1 MDIRAHK
8 GRGALSNQASRYR
21 QSTVQAEADGW
32 WQEAVVERVDTLVQ
46 PDLSKSVLSHNQ
58 SPDVPFDQSIN
69 PYRGCEHGCIYCFA
83 RPTHAYLDLSP
94 GLDFESRLFY
104 KPRTAELLRQELS
117 HPNYACKPI
126 GLGTNTDPYQPIEK
140 RFRITRQILETLLEC
155 RHPVTIV
162 TKGTLILRDLD
173 LLEALAQRNLVHVM
187 MSVPTL
193 DRSLKRTL
201 EPRAADPARRIR
213 VIRALTERGVPTGV
227 LVAPVI
233 PALTDHHIEAVLQ
246 ASADAGASE
255 AGYVLLRLPREVAPL
270 FEQWLHAHRP
280 ERAQH
285 VLSIMRQM
293 HGGATYDAAFGRR
306 QTGQGP
312 FAELLRKRFELARRR
327 HGLDRERRGCLDCSQ
342 FRPPVEQMALF

>member
-1 MDIRAHK
+1 MNPVAHK
-8 GRGALSNQASRYR
+8 GRGALSNRESRYR
-21 QSTVQAEADGW
+21 QATTHAEDDGW
-32 WQEAVVERVDTLVQ
+32 WQEEVVERVNTVVQ
-46 PDLSKSVLSHNQ
+46 ADQSKSVITHNQ

-117 HPNYACKPI
+117 HPKYVCKPI

-140 RFRITRQILETLLEC
+140 RFRVTRQILETLLEC

-173 LLEALAQRNLVHVM
+173 LLEALAARKLVHVM

-213 VIRALTERGVPTGV
+213 VIQALSRRGVPTGV

-233 PALTDHHIEAVLQ
+233 PALTDHHIESVLERC
-246 ASADAGASE
+246 AEAGATE

-270 FEQWLHAHRP
+270 FEEWLRTHRP
-280 ERAQH
+280 DRADH

-293 HGGATYDAAFGRR
+293 HGGAAYDARYGRR
-306 QTGQGP
+306 QTGAGP

-327 HGLDRERRGCLDCSQ
+327 HGLDRERRGRLDCSQ

>member
-1 MDIRAHK
+1 MNPNPLK
-8 GRGALSNQASRYR
+8 GRGALSNRESRYR
-21 QSTVQAEADGW
+21 QATMHAEDDGW
-32 WQEAVVERVDTLVQ
+32 WQDDVIERITTVVQADQSR
-46 PDLSKSVLSHNQ
+46 SVITHNQ

-117 HPNYACKPI
+117 HPKYVCKPI

-140 RFRITRQILETLLEC
+140 RFRVTRQILETLLEC
-155 RHPVTIV
+155 RHPLTIV

-173 LLEALAQRNLVHVM
+173 LLEALAERGLVHVM
-187 MSVPTL
+187 MSIPTL

-201 EPRAADPARRIR
+201 EPRAADPARRVR
-213 VIRALTERGVPTGV
+213 VIEALTARGIPTGV

-233 PALTDHHIEAVLQ
+233 PALTDHHIEAVLEQ
-246 ASADAGASE
+246 SAAAGATE

-270 FEQWLHAHRP
+270 FEEWLRAHRP
-280 ERAQH
+280 DRAEH
-285 VLSIMRQM
+285 VLSILRQM
-293 HGGATYDAAFGRR
+293 HGGATYDPSFGRR
-306 QTGQGP
+306 QTGHGP
-312 FAELLRKRFELARRR
+312 FAELLGKRFELARRR
-327 HGLDRERRGCLDCSQ
+327 YGLDRERRGRLDCSQ